1 MVPIPLSSILSTASD
16 DLIDLLKR
24 FLQFDPKK
32 RITCIEALHHPFLKE
47 PTKISTNV
55 QVFDLP
61 SIPLSPFQMDSR
73 WDILHSPDLPST
85 NLSITYV
92 HNYDDDRLSIPR
104 TTSFPNS
111 LFQHVSENEIKR
123 SKSHSSLFSTA
134 SASTPIQKEPKPSP
148 VKKTKRLSL
157 WAKKHTLASVFNN
170 DKQIMF

>member
-1 MVPIPLSSILSTASD
+1 MVPIPLSSILSTAPD

-47 PTKISTNV
+47 PTKISTNI

-73 WDILHSPDLPST
+73 WDILPDLPST
-85 NLSITYV
+85 NLTYV

-104 TTSFPNS
+104 TTSFP

-134 SASTPIQKEPKPSP
+134 SASSSLPIQKESKPSP
-148 VKKTKRLSL
+148 VKKTTRLSL
-157 WAKKHTLASVFNN
+157 WAKKHTLASVFHN
-170 DKQIMF
+170 DKQMMF